1 MLGSCG
7 EKGTL
12 LLGWRKNKLVQPPQK
27 TIWRFLRTKN
37 RINKDPAIPLLGTH
51 LDKTLIQKD
60 TRTPM
65 FIASLFTIAKTW
77 EQLKYPSR
85 DEWIKEM
92 WYLCTTDYYSALE
105 RMK

>member
-1 MLGSCG
+1 MPGSCE

-12 LLGWRKNKLVQPPQK
+12 LLGWWKYKLVQPPQK
-27 TIWRFLRTKN
+27 TIWRLLRTKN

-60 TRTPM
+60 TRTHM

-77 EQLKYPSR
+77 NN
-85 DEWIKEM
+85 
-92 WYLCTTDYYSALE
+92 
-105 RMK
+105 